1 MRVAQSAALAV
12 NITRWTVFLSCGA
25 AMRVAQS
32 AALAVNITRWTVFLS
47 CGAAKYF
54 RYLFAALSVREV
66 CFYKNHTKDYA
77 LG

>member
-32 AALAVNITRWTVFLS
+32 AALAVNITRWTVFVLWR
-47 CGAAKYF
+47 GKILP
-54 RYLFAALSVREV
+54 LFIRRFVSERSL
-66 CFYKNHTKDYA
+66 F
-77 LG
+77 L